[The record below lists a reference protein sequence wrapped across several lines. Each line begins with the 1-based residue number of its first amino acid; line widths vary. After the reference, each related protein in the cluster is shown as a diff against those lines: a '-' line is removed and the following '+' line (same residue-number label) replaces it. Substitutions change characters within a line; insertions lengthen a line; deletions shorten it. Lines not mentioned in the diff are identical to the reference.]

1 MGETGIDCQNG
12 GGKVSKTY
20 RIRRSGKQFGK
31 PLSLLLACAL
41 AAFPAFAAEHQAVL
55 DWSARVALTLPV
67 SGVLESVSV
76 QAGQRVK
83 QGELLASLA
92 PALFKAG
99 VLETRA
105 DTDRLGEEQADAKRD
120 LDRVQELY
128 ARTVA
133 STTELDAA
141 KLRFARASSGLA
153 AAQARLERARR
164 LLSDAELRAPFDALI
179 LARHAEPGLVIASQ
193 CQPAAVV
200 TVARAD
206 ELIARAQ
213 INAAQ
218 AAGLALGSEVEVA
231 VAEVTLVGKV
241 QAVTVGV
248 DNRYSLDVVVPRQSG
263 LLVGQAARIRLP

>member
-1 MGETGIDCQNG
+1 M
-12 GGKVSKTY
+12 SKTY
-20 RIRRSGKQFGK
+20 RIHRSGK
-31 PLSLLLACAL
+31 PLLLLLACTF
-41 AAFPAFAAEHQAVL
+41 AAFSVQAVEHQAVL

-67 SGVLESVSV
+67 SGVLERVSV
-76 QAGQRVK
+76 QAGQIVRK
-83 QGELLASLA
+83 GELLASLD

-99 VLETRA
+99 VVETRA

-141 KLRFARASSGLA
+141 KLRFARANSGLA

-164 LLSDAELRAPFDALI
+164 LLADAELRAPFDALI
-179 LARHAEPGLVIASQ
+179 LARHAEPGLVITSQ

-213 INAAQ
+213 ISAAQ
-218 AAGLALGSEVEVA
+218 AVGLRLGSEAEVA
-231 VAEVTLVGKV
+231 LADEILAGKV
-241 QAVTVGV
+241 QAIAVGD
-248 DNRYSLDVVVPRQSG
+248 DNRVRLDVVVPRRAG
-263 LLVGQAARIRLP
+263 LLVGQAVRIRVP